1 MSNYALAALLREQ
14 AKERREREEEDG
26 KSSMFGFLRGLDPSF
41 DDRSKPGL
49 GIKSNDPLY
58 NIANMLREMSGV
70 QTEGEQIS
78 GLRDKVLATGDP
90 QMALLFKAMNQK
102 NASKD
107 RIQALVT
114 LANQKRAAQ
123 NAAIAVKS
131 EARSV
136 KSEAREEEL
145 HLGKMKQKEIDATV
159 WSMIR
164 KIPKDATTQKLLEVR
179 EEIEKKYPSAEKPI
193 THFDKVIQQSRKDE
207 FRVHIKTFFPTD
219 EEGKVDFSGVEL
231 EDAQNAVRQA
241 QIQFPFVDHD
251 ALIKLKEDKEGRVAS
266 KLTANLNPTSPLQDL
281 EAVYKTLRE
290 KKLGDTPA
298 AKRLN
303 EWIEQKSGQN
313 AEIKYLQH
321 KDNLASVNSLNMGA
335 REVAT
340 ASMVLQRKL
349 NDEGVVYPL
358 TDISDRERLEQEK
371 DIETAYNDVFYYM
384 NKALS
389 AVVEDTSAFNR
400 LWVHGPE
407 LRTLPETLLNL
418 QYWGERYPGD
428 KKGELKGVFWVGG
441 KIDRPLLLQAVQGLV
456 GITDS
461 AGVPVF
467 NLSQKLQN
475 LPNGAMESI
484 DDKDERIR
492 HFSFLLNVLADAG
505 LLSENVKIRGE
516 NNETLIWSPSWSTQ

>member
-1 MSNYALAALLREQ
+1 MSNSALADLLREQ
-14 AKERREREEEDG
+14 AKERREREDK

-41 DDRSKPGL
+41 DDRSKPGF
-49 GIKSNDPLY
+49 GVKSDDPLY
-58 NIANMLREMSGV
+58 NIANMLREMFGE

-78 GLRDKVLATGDP
+78 GLRNKVLATGDLE
-90 QMALLFKAMNQK
+90 QALLFRAMNPK
-102 NASKD
+102 NDPED
-107 RIQALVT
+107 RIQASVT
-114 LANQKRAAQ
+114 LANQKRAA
-123 NAAIAVKS
+123 KG
-131 EARSV
+131 
-136 KSEAREEEL
+136 EAREEEL
-145 HLGKMKQKEIDATV
+145 HLGKMQQKETDATV
-159 WSMIR
+159 WSMLR
-164 KIPKDATTQKLLEVR
+164 KIPKDATTQHLLTVQAK
-179 EEIEKKYPSAEKPI
+179 IEKNYPSAEKPI
-193 THFDKVIQQSRKDE
+193 AHLAKVIKQSYKDE
-207 FRVHIKTFFPTD
+207 YRVHVKNLFPTD
-219 EEGKVDFSGVEL
+219 EKGKVDLSGVEL
-231 EDAQNAVRQA
+231 EDAQNAVIVA
-241 QIQFPFVDHD
+241 QQKFPLVNHD
-251 ALIKLKEDKEGRVAS
+251 ALIELVRAKEGRVAS

-290 KKLGDTPA
+290 KKLGDTPP

-321 KDNLASVNSLNMGA
+321 RDNLALVNSLNMGA
-335 REVAT
+335 REVKA

-349 NDEGVVYPL
+349 TDEGVVYPL
-358 TDISDRERLEQEK
+358 TDIDQRVRLEQEN

-384 NKALS
+384 NKALVSS
-389 AVVEDTSAFNR
+389 AGDASAFNR
-400 LWVHGPE
+400 LWVNGPE
-407 LRTLPETLLNL
+407 WRTLPETLLNL
-418 QYWGERYPGD
+418 QYWGEEYPGD
-428 KKGELKGVFWVGG
+428 KDGKLKGVFWVGG

-461 AGVPVF
+461 ADVPVF

-484 DDKDERIR
+484 DDKNKRVR

>member
-41 DDRSKPGL
+41 DDRSKPGF
-49 GIKSNDPLY
+49 GVKSDDPLY
-58 NIANMLREMSGV
+58 NIANIIRGMSGV

-78 GLRDKVLATGDP
+78 GLRNKVLATGDP

-114 LANQKRAAQ
+114 LANQKRAA
-123 NAAIAVKS
+123 KG
-131 EARSV
+131 
-136 KSEAREEEL
+136 EAREEEL

-251 ALIKLKEDKEGRVAS
+251 ALIKLVKAKEGRVAS

-321 KDNLASVNSLNMGA
+321 RDNLASVNSLNMGA

>member
-1 MSNYALAALLREQ
+1 MSNSALATLLREQ
-14 AKERREREEEDG
+14 AKERREREDG
-26 KSSMFGFLRGLDPSF
+26 NSSMFGFLRGLDPSF

-49 GIKSNDPLY
+49 GIKSDDPLY

-78 GLRDKVLATGDP
+78 GLRNEVLATGDLE
-90 QMALLFKAMNQK
+90 QALLFRAMNPK
-102 NASKD
+102 NDPED
-107 RIQALVT
+107 RIQASVT

-123 NAAIAVKS
+123 NAARAVKS

-145 HLGKMKQKEIDATV
+145 HLGKMQQKETDAIV

-164 KIPKDATTQKLLEVR
+164 KIPKDATTQQLLTVQEK
-179 EEIEKKYPSAEKPI
+179 IEKNYPSAEKPI
-193 THFDKVIQQSRKDE
+193 AHLAKVIKQSYKDE
-207 FRVHIKTFFPTD
+207 YRVHVKNLFPTD
-219 EEGKVDFSGVEL
+219 EKGKVDLSGVEL
-231 EDAQNAVRQA
+231 EVVQNAVIVA
-241 QIQFPFVDHD
+241 QQKFPLVDHG
-251 ALIKLKEDKEGRVAS
+251 ALIKLAETKEGRVAS

-303 EWIEQKSGQN
+303 EWIKQKSGQN

-321 KDNLASVNSLNMGA
+321 KDNLALVDSLKMGA
-335 REVAT
+335 GEVKA

-349 NDEGVVYPL
+349 NDESVVYPL
-358 TDISDRERLEQEK
+358 TDISDRERLEREK

-384 NKALS
+384 NKAMVSS
-389 AVVEDTSAFNR
+389 AGDTSAFNR
-400 LWVHGPE
+400 LWVSGPE
-407 LRTLPETLLNL
+407 WRTLPETLLNL
-418 QYWGERYPGD
+418 QYWGEEYPGD
-428 KKGELKGVFWVGG
+428 KDGKLKGVFWKGG
-441 KIDRPLLLQAVQGLV
+441 KINRPLLLQAVQGLV

-461 AGVPVF
+461 GVPVF

-484 DDKDERIR
+484 DRRNKRIR
-492 HFSFLLNVLADAG
+492 HFSFLLSVLADAG

-516 NNETLIWSPSWSTQ
+516 NDETLTWSPSWSTQ